1 MCHKKRFEHVEIL
14 RIKKAFGESL
24 LLDIELLDRVG
35 EPVRRIKRLGNDF
48 DLLGVGYEAI
58 LRIRRLRRSVCGAH
72 GCFAPPPSHNILK
85 FKC

>member
-48 DLLGVGYEAI
+48 DWLGVG
-58 LRIRRLRRSVCGAH
+58 
-72 GCFAPPPSHNILK
+72 
-85 FKC
+85 